1 MSRSYRHNVV
11 FAYDED
17 KTEKKFA
24 NRKVRRS
31 KDIFQNGDYKKVY
44 DSWLIRLGKWRYLR
58 EYDYIL
64 EELRYG
70 GNVKDAKRK
79 FRAHLRSK

>member
-11 FAYDED
+11 FAYEED
-17 KTEKKFA
+17 KTCKKYA

-31 KDIFQNGDYKKVY
+31 DDIFQNGDYKKAY
-44 DSWLIRLGKWRYLR
+44 DSYNIKLGKWRYLR

-64 EELRYG
+64 EELQYG
-70 GNVKDAKRK
+70 GNVKEAKRK
-79 FRAHLRSK
+79 FRAHLRAK